1 MVIISLKLMIL
12 ALKMMI
18 LSLKMM
24 ILSLKMMILS
34 LKMMILQ
41 QSGRDHGVVKGKD
54 HYEPIGLLSAPSRS
68 LLNKLAAL
76 ACRSLTHS
84 LTHSLTQR
92 SINPSSVISLAIY
105 GRMRAVP
112 SSLVALLHHKAALA
126 RRRRRRRRRASCSTL
141 RLNAT
146 RLPHLRN
153 VRLLLLEA
161 LS

>member
-1 MVIISLKLMIL
+1 MILLLKMVIISLKLMIL
-12 ALKMMI
+12 A
-18 LSLKMM
+18 LKMM

-84 LTHSLTQR
+84 LTHSL
-92 SINPSSVISLAIY
+92 NDP
-105 GRMRAVP
+105 
-112 SSLVALLHHKAALA
+112 
-126 RRRRRRRRRASCSTL
+126 
-141 RLNAT
+141 
-146 RLPHLRN
+146 
-153 VRLLLLEA
+153 
-161 LS
+161 